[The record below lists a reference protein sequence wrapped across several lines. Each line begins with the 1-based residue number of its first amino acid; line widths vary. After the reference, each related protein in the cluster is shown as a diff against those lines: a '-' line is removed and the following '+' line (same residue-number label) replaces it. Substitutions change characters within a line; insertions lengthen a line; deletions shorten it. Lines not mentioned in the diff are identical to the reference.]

1 MKLDKEF
8 LQDLGEYIGFRS
20 ISTDSAYLGEI
31 EKTVFW
37 LKNYI
42 EQAGGTTELFQRGRT
57 NPVVLGNFVVD
68 AKLPTVLVYGHYDV
82 QPGEQ
87 VDGWITDDP
96 FVLKV
101 LPAGEDLGGAK
112 NKNERLVARGIV
124 DNKGQN
130 FIHLFTICKLFKEGK
145 LKYNVKIMLEGNEES
160 GNEDLPVILKENKDK
175 FRCDYVLVS
184 DGEIVKTSP
193 VMEGSLRGG
202 GNIKVT
208 FTTGKNNLHSGLF
221 GGAVPSATNEL
232 VKTLN
237 ALKNDKNVVLVKGF
251 YKNSLPLTKQILQ
264 NNKNLGS
271 EKDAIKLAGVKQLLT
286 IKNLDFYTQTGCLP
300 TLEISGIKGGYIGEG
315 FANIVPATAEARI
328 NVRVTGKQKSVEVMK
343 LIATHIKKNTPKYV
357 EVKIEMSGHG
367 DAIVLD
373 NDCDVAKEMKPLL
386 ENVYGKKVLNK
397 YVGGSIPILGDF
409 QKILKTKVISVSL
422 GNDDCNMHGTD
433 ENFRVD
439 LVAKGLEFASL
450 FWTR

>member
-1 MKLDKEF
+1 MTKLDSNF
-8 LQDLGEYIGFRS
+8 LQDLQEYISFKS

-31 EKTVFW
+31 EKAVFW

-42 EQAGGTTELFQRGRT
+42 EKAGGSVELFQKGKT
-57 NPVVLGNFVVD
+57 NPVVLGNFVVN

-82 QPGEQ
+82 QPAEKQ
-87 VDGWITDDP
+87 DGWTTDNP
-96 FVLKV
+96 FKIETKI
-101 LPAGEDLGGAK
+101 LPIKDS
-112 NKNERLVARGIV
+112 KNERLVARGIV

-130 FIHLFTICKLFKEGK
+130 FIHLFTICKLFKEGQ

-160 GNEDLPVILKENKDK
+160 GNDDLPVILRDNKDK
-175 FRCDYVLVS
+175 FKCDYVLVS
-184 DGEIVKTSP
+184 DGEIVKDFP
-193 VMEGSLRGG
+193 VCEASLRGG
-202 GNIKVT
+202 GNMRVT
-208 FTTGKNNLHSGLF
+208 FTTGKNNLHSGIF
-221 GGAVPSATNEL
+221 GGAVPSASNEL
-232 VKTLN
+232 VKMLSS
-237 ALKNDKNVVLVKGF
+237 LKDSKNKVLVKDF
-251 YKNSLPLTKQILQ
+251 YKDVPLPTKAVLE

-286 IKNLDFYTQTGCLP
+286 IKNLDFFTQTGCLP

-328 NVRVTGKQKSVEVMK
+328 NLRVVPNQKTTNVMR
-343 LIATHIKKNTPKYV
+343 LVAEHIKKHTPKYV
-357 EVKIEMSGHG
+357 EVKIEMEGHG
-367 DAIVLD
+367 DSIKLD
-373 NDCDVAKEMKPLL
+373 NDCDVAQEIKEVLQKS
-386 ENVYGKKVLNK
+386 YGKKVLNK

-439 LVAKGLEFASL
+439 LVQKGLNFAENFL
-450 FWTR
+450 GK

>member
-1 MKLDKEF
+1 MKLDSEF
-8 LQDLGEYIGFRS
+8 LADLGEYISFKS

-42 EQAGGTTELFQRGRT
+42 EQAGGTTELFQRGNT

-68 AKLPTVLVYGHYDV
+68 SKLPTVLVYGHYDV
-82 QPGEQ
+82 QPGEKA
-87 VDGWITDDP
+87 DGWTTSDP
-96 FVLKV
+96 FKIEIKI
-101 LPAGEDLGGAK
+101 LPVKDS
-112 NKNERLVARGIV
+112 KNERLVARGIV

-130 FIHLFTICKLFKEGK
+130 FIHLFTICKLFKESK

-160 GNEDLPVILKENKDK
+160 GNDDLPLILKENKERFK
-175 FRCDYVLVS
+175 CDYCVVS
-184 DGEIVKTSP
+184 DGEIVKLSP

-202 GNIKVT
+202 GNMKVT

-232 VKTLN
+232 VKALNTLKDK
-237 ALKNDKNVVLVKGF
+237 KNLVLVSDF

-264 NNKNLGS
+264 NNKSLGS
-271 EKDAIKLAGVKQLLT
+271 EKGAIKLAGVKQLLT
-286 IKNLDFYTQTGCLP
+286 IRSLDFYTQTGCLP

-328 NVRVTGKQKSVEVMK
+328 NVRVTGKQKSHEVMK
-343 LIATHIKKNTPKYV
+343 LIATHIKKNAPKYADV
-357 EVKIEMSGHG
+357 SIEMESHG

-373 NDCDVAKEMKPLL
+373 NDCDVAKTMGPLL
-386 ENVYGKKVLNK
+386 EKVYGKKVLNK

-439 LVAKGLEFASL
+439 LVAKGLEFASK
-450 FWTR
+450 FWGK

>member
-1 MKLDKEF
+1 MNTKLSEDF
-8 LQDLGEYIGFRS
+8 LRDLGEYINFKS

-37 LKNYI
+37 LKSYI
-42 EQAGGTTELFQRGRT
+42 EKIGGNVELFQRGKT
-57 NPVVLGNFVVD
+57 NPVILGDFVVGT
-68 AKLPTVLVYGHYDV
+68 KLPTVLVYGHYDV
-82 QPGEQ
+82 QPGEKE
-87 VDGWITDDP
+87 DGWTTEDP
-96 FVLKV
+96 FKV
-101 LPAGEDLGGAK
+101 ETKILPVKDS
-112 NKNERLVARGIV
+112 KNERLVARGVV

-160 GNEDLPVILKENKDK
+160 GNPDLPFILKENKDK
-175 FRCDYVLVS
+175 FKCDYVLVS

-202 GNIKVT
+202 GNMKVI

-237 ALKNDKNVVLVKGF
+237 TLKDKKNLVLVPDF

-264 NNKNLGS
+264 NNKSLGS
-271 EKDAIKLAGVKQLLT
+271 EKDAIKLAGVKRLLT
-286 IKNLDFYTQTGCLP
+286 IRSLDFYTQTGCLP

-328 NVRVTGKQKSVEVMK
+328 NVRVTGKQKSVEIMK

-357 EVKIEMSGHG
+357 DVKVEMEGHG

-386 ENVYGKKVLNK
+386 EKVYGKKVLNK

-439 LVAKGLEFASL
+439 LMVKGLEFAGR
-450 FWTR
+450 FWDIK